1 MGALIEYLARAIA
14 EDPDQIEVEEVVEG
28 DRVIVYLRVSEDDKG
43 RIIGRDGRVA
53 NAMRSLL
60 HVASMRAG
68 VDAALSID

>member
-1 MGALIEYLARAIA
+1 MGALIAYLARAIA
-14 EDPDQIEVEEVVEG
+14 EEPDAIEVEEVVEG
-28 DRVIVYLRVSEDDKG
+28 DRVVIYLHVSEEDKG

>member
-1 MGALIEYLARAIA
+1 MGALIEYLARSIA
-14 EDPDQIEVEEVVEG
+14 EDPDQVEVEEVVEG